1 MPRSICN
8 RDSIMYKQCM
18 KPKGKNDMRVVKT
31 GKRNQKYFL
40 NAVFGVEYADAIML
54 EKMTVKKQMSTQ
66 R

>member
-1 MPRSICN
+1 
-8 RDSIMYKQCM
+8 MYKQCM